1 MLHAGHHPIQVS
13 ESALPWLLPSL
24 GSDILLLDTS
34 STCFFPALAA
44 VTAAFEVLGDGDQ
57 VGGGPG
63 APKLPEQ
70 HPSDAA
76 APFPSPWSQRQLA
89 QHLSCLAESR
99 VEVSTLIITRQRIS
113 VPCDSG
119 NM

>member
-24 GSDILLLDTS
+24 GSDILLSDTS
-34 STCFFPALAA
+34 STCFSQLWLLLQLLSRCSVTGTRLEAA
-44 VTAAFEVLGDGDQ
+44 PVL
-57 VGGGPG
+57 
-63 APKLPEQ
+63 PKLPEQ